1 MMMLIMVMVMLFLVS
16 FMFMSWLGSYVW
28 LMMCL
33 VISLFM
39 LYFET
44 GSYCWLGYF
53 LGGDSLSMTLI
64 SLTFWILG
72 LMILS
77 MYKIKQDSFGS
88 QEFMIVNLV
97 LLISLFFTFSSM
109 DLLSFYIWFEISL
122 IPTFI
127 MILGW
132 GYQPERVQA
141 GIYLMFYTLT
151 ASLPLLICLMVY
163 YEELGSL
170 SFIMLGSVKL
180 DVSSVMYLFSI
191 LAFLVKMPMYMLH
204 LWLPKAHVEAP
215 IAGSMV
221 LAGILLKMGGY
232 GLLRMNQIML
242 MKFMSM
248 SWFFIGLSLLG
259 GVYVSLMC
267 LRQWDIKSLI
277 AYSSVAHMGMVLGGI
292 MTCSTWG
299 FVGSLVMMIAHG
311 LCSSGMFCLS
321 NIIYERLESRSLI
334 VSKGLVSIFPNL
346 SMWFFL
352 LCVSNMAAPPSM
364 NLLGE
369 ICLLSSIIF
378 WCKLTFWG
386 LIFLSF
392 FSAAYSL
399 YLFSL
404 TQHGKIMVF
413 YGFKGI
419 KVREYLLLFLHWMPL
434 NILVLKIDFILW

>member
-1 MMMLIMVMVMLFLVS
+1 MMMLVVSLSLLFLTS
-16 FMFMSWLGSYVW
+16 LIYMSWMSSFVWIMIYVF
-28 LMMCL
+28 
-33 VISLFM
+33 ISMFM
-39 LYFET
+39 LYFEST
-44 GSYCWLGYF
+44 SYSWLSCF
-53 LGGDSLSMTLI
+53 MGGDSMSMTLLT
-64 SLTFWILG
+64 LTFWILA
-72 LMILS
+72 LMVLS
-77 MYKIKQDSFGS
+77 MYKVKHDSHGS
-88 QEFMIVNLV
+88 KEFAVVNLF
-97 LLISLFFTFSSM
+97 LLISLFMTFCSM

-122 IPTFI
+122 IPTFL

-151 ASLPLLICLMVY
+151 ASLPLLICLMYY

-170 SFIMLGSVKL
+170 SFMILTNMKMN
-180 DVSSVMYLFSI
+180 VSMIIYIFSI
-191 LAFLVKMPMYMLH
+191 MAFLVKMPMYLVH

-232 GLLRMNQIML
+232 GLLRMNQIIL
-242 MKFMSM
+242 SKFIST
-248 SWFFIGLSLLG
+248 SWIFIGLSLVG
-259 GVYVSLMC
+259 GIYVSLMC

-292 MTCSTWG
+292 MTCSVWG
-299 FVGSLVMMIAHG
+299 FVGSLVMMVAHG

-334 VSKGLVSIFPNL
+334 VSKGLMTIFPNL
-346 SMWFFL
+346 SLWFFL

-369 ICLLSSIIF
+369 ICLLSSMIF
-378 WCKLTFWG
+378 WCKMTFWG

-404 TQHGKIMVF
+404 TQHGKVMVF

-419 KVREYLLLFLHWMPL
+419 KIREYLLLFLHWMPL